1 MSTKYLDKINFP
13 SDLRKLSLNEL
24 LKVADELREKTIETV
39 SKTGGHL
46 GAGLGVIELTVAL
59 HYVFN
64 TPRDRLIWDV
74 GHQAYPHKIL
84 TGRKNKINTL
94 RQKDGLYG
102 FVKRSESE
110 YDPFGTAHSSTSISA
125 GMGMKIAKDLNKDDA
140 NIISVIGDG
149 ALSAGMAYEAL
160 NNVGATNKQMIVIL
174 NDNEMSIDRPVGA
187 MSNYLTKLLSSKQ
200 YTSIRSLLKKIS
212 EKLPKSISKT
222 LYKAEEYSKGLV
234 AGGTLFEELGFYYLG
249 PIDGHDI
256 KTLVRVLENIK
267 NSNFGKPIF
276 LHCITKKGRG
286 YEPAEKSNDKFHGVN
301 KFDVKTGQ
309 SLSLSNKKTY
319 STVFGETLSKAADD
333 DEKIIA
339 ITAAMM
345 SGTGL
350 DIFNLNHPSRLFDV
364 GIAEQHAVTM
374 AAGLATEGYK
384 PFVAIYSTFLQ
395 RAYDQIV
402 HDVALQ
408 KLPVRF
414 AIDRAGL
421 VGADGPT
428 HAGSFDITYL
438 STLPNFII
446 MAPSSQNEL
455 IRMIKTS
462 LLIDDRPSAFRYP
475 RGTGILDTNDL
486 TNQSIEIGKGII
498 LNEGN
503 DVAILNLGTRIQSC
517 NEAIKL
523 LSNHNI
529 FPTLAD
535 ARFAKPIDKDLID
548 KLLDNHKYLI
558 TIEEGSS
565 GGFGASLLNYINN
578 ERIKP
583 TATKINNLFF
593 PDRFVDHQPPEE
605 QYSEVGMTANAIAEK
620 VIKFFADNVIDF
632 QSFNN
637 TKKIDL

>member
-1 MSTKYLDKINFP
+1 
-13 SDLRKLSLNEL
+13 
-24 LKVADELREKTIETV
+24 
-39 SKTGGHL
+39 
-46 GAGLGVIELTVAL
+46 
-59 HYVFN
+59 
-64 TPRDRLIWDV
+64 
-74 GHQAYPHKIL
+74 
-84 TGRKNKINTL
+84 
-94 RQKDGLYG
+94 
-102 FVKRSESE
+102 
-110 YDPFGTAHSSTSISA
+110 
-125 GMGMKIAKDLNKDDA
+125 
-140 NIISVIGDG
+140 
-149 ALSAGMAYEAL
+149 
-160 NNVGATNKQMIVIL
+160 
-174 NDNEMSIDRPVGA
+174 

-319 STVFGETLSKAADD
+319 STVFGETLSKAADN

-486 TNQSIEIGKGII
+486 TDQPIEIGKGII
-498 LNEGN
+498 VNEGN

-535 ARFAKPIDKDLID
+535 ARFAKPIDKVLID

-565 GGFGASLLNYINN
+565 GGFGSSLLNYINN

-593 PDRFVDHQPPEE
+593 PDKFVDHQPPEE
-605 QYSEVGMTANAIAEK
+605 QYSEIGMTANAIAEK
-620 VIKFFADNVIDF
+620 VIKFFQDNVIDF